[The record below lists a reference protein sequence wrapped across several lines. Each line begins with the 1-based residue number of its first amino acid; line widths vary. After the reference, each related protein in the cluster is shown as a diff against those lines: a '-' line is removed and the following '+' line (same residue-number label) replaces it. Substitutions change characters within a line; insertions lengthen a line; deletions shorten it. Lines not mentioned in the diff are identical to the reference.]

1 MSLNELNLFKDYY
14 YNTII
19 MSKSNIK
26 DSVVIDLGE
35 ASQDLVQ
42 EDEQDEKNKVIL
54 SVDEV
59 KLVLNIFDIVAKRG
73 GFVPG
78 DFKIVGELND
88 NLSAKLKSIN

>member
-1 MSLNELNLFKDYY
+1 MSLSELNLFKDYY
-14 YNTII
+14 YYYI
-19 MSKSNIK
+19 MSKPNVK

-35 ASQDLVQ
+35 ADQDQV
-42 EDEQDEKNKVIL
+42 QDEKNKVIL

-78 DFKIVGELND
+78 DFKLVGELND

>member
-14 YNTII
+14 YNYI
-19 MSKSNIK
+19 MSKPNVK

-35 ASQDLVQ
+35 VDQDQVQ
-42 EDEQDEKNKVIL
+42 EDVQDEKNKVIL

-78 DFKIVGELND
+78 DFKLVGELND